1 MNIMMK
7 TMMMVMTMT
16 MMVMD
21 DDDDDEVVMRT
32 KRRGDGE
39 VYELHESEKD
49 DDIGAG
55 GERRW

>member
-16 MMVMD
+16 MMVM

>member
-1 MNIMMK
+1 
-7 TMMMVMTMT
+7 MMMVMTMT
-16 MMVMD
+16 MMVMDD